1 MPSFAA
7 RLKPIVRKPEPGDER
22 GRKATAKPTM
32 LTWPPA
38 SRPPPLELTVRRLV
52 LALTVVGLTLS
63 ACATQPGPAI
73 TTPVTYGCA
82 KAKSFQATYPANGK
96 KAIVSA
102 GGVTRALPLARS
114 ASGARY
120 AKGAFEIW
128 GKGDSARLS
137 GFPGGP
143 YDNCQAR

>member
-1 MPSFAA
+1 
-7 RLKPIVRKPEPGDER
+7 
-22 GRKATAKPTM
+22 M
-32 LTWPPA
+32 L
-38 SRPPPLELTVRRLV
+38 RPPPCFAAAVRQEFALRRLLLVSAVV
-52 LALTVVGLTLS
+52 LLTLS
-63 ACATQPGPAI
+63 ACATVAPGPAI

-82 KAKSFQATYPANGK
+82 RGKVFTATYPANGR
-96 KAIVSA
+96 KAVVSA
-102 GGVTRALPLARS
+102 GGVTKTLPLAKS

-128 GKGDSARLS
+128 GKGDDARLS

>member
-1 MPSFAA
+1 
-7 RLKPIVRKPEPGDER
+7 
-22 GRKATAKPTM
+22 M
-32 LTWPPA
+32 LTTPPA
-38 SRPPPLELTVRRLV
+38 SRPPPLELTLRRLV
-52 LALTVVGLTLS
+52 LALTVVGLILS
-63 ACATQPGPAI
+63 ACATGQPGPAI

-82 KAKSFQATYPANGK
+82 RGKSFEATYPANGRK
-96 KAIVSA
+96 VIVSA
-102 GGVTRALPLARS
+102 GGVTKTLPLARS

>member
-1 MPSFAA
+1 M
-7 RLKPIVRKPEPGDER
+7 
-22 GRKATAKPTM
+22 
-32 LTWPPA
+32 
-38 SRPPPLELTVRRLV
+38 RRLV

-82 KAKSFQATYPANGK
+82 RAKSFQATYPANGK

-102 GGVTRALPLARS
+102 GGVTKALPLARS